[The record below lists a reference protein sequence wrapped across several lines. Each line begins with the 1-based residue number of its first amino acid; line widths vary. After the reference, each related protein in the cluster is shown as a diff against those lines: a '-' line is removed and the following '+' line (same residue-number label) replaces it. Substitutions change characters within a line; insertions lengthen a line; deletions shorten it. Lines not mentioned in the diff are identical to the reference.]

1 MRKYPLIVL
10 LLVAGM
16 LLAGCS
22 NKKMIAEKDQQ
33 ISDLEGEIQQL
44 RGQVAEEKERA
55 ERLHADLQEAL
66 ADLEKK
72 EKLWLE
78 EKEGLSKIT
87 LPEAVTFASGS
98 NNLTKEAKEILDKI
112 WGVLAQYPE
121 YRILI
126 EGHTDNVPIAEKYKN
141 KYKSNWELSSAR
153 AHSVLHYLRAKY
165 ETEPERLT
173 AVGYGEYHPIATNET
188 EGGKAKN
195 RRVVIAVRYKM

>member
-1 MRKYPLIVL
+1 MRKLQLIVL
-10 LLVAGM
+10 LIIAGM
-16 LLAGCS
+16 LVVGCS
-22 NKKMIAEKDQQ
+22 NKKMLAEKDQQ
-33 ISDLEGEIQQL
+33 IADLEGEVMEL
-44 RGQVAEEKERA
+44 KDQVAEEKERA

-66 ADLEKK
+66 ADLESK

-98 NNLTKEAKEILDKI
+98 NRLTKEAKEILDKI
-112 WGVLAQYPE
+112 WGVLTNYPE

-173 AVGYGEYHPIATNET
+173 AVGYGEYQPIASNET
-188 EGGKAKN
+188 EEGKAKN
-195 RRVVIAVRYKM
+195 RRVVIAVRDKK